1 MKIRS
6 GFVSN
11 SSSSSFIVLGVYS
24 NDDAEIEGLDSVYI
38 EGNEYEYAKGI
49 VLADTEY
56 FDEIGIEDL
65 NISEKIEEVSNLLG
79 IDKSEI
85 KLIYGS
91 RPC

>member
-1 MKIRS
+1 MKIRN

-24 NDDAEIEGLDSVYI
+24 NDDTEIEGLDSVYI
-38 EGNEYEYAKGI
+38 ETSKYEYAKGI
-49 VLADTEY
+49 VIADT
-56 FDEIGIEDL
+56 DEFYDIEDFD
-65 NISEKIEEVSNLLG
+65 ISGKIEEVSNLLG

>member
-1 MKIRS
+1 MKIRQ

-38 EGNEYEYAKGI
+38 ESSEYEYAKGI

-56 FDEIGIEDL
+56 FEDIEDF
-65 NISEKIEEVSNLLG
+65 NIVEKIEEVSNLLG
-79 IDKSEI
+79 IDKSEV